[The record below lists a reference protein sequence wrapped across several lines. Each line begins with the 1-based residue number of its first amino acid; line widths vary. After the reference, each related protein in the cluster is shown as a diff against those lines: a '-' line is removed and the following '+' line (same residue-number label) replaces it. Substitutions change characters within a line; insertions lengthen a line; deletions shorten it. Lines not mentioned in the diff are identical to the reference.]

1 MKGDWYKVDNVANV
15 FLATMVKRDTRS
27 LRVSITLKEDIKKDI
42 LQEAAEETALMRP
55 QINVRIH
62 RGLFWHYMEETDL
75 VPIVEEEQR
84 RVCPKL
90 YEKYNEEGLHYLISF
105 HEKRINLDMLHV
117 LGDGYGGIDFVNLLL
132 FNYLKRAHPNEVKA
146 LSNSAGPSKWQLSEN
161 SFENIEATAGKS
173 KIDIKPAFRE
183 FSAKLPFDQLQFIEV
198 QMPSSEIRSRAKA
211 LDVTVTS
218 LLGSALVMALI
229 KNMPLAA
236 RKMHVS
242 IEMPVNLRSYY
253 PTDSIRNFFSDI
265 KYSRVPTGDESLASL
280 SKEYDLS
287 IKESLT
293 PEKISAQIAQ
303 IQAFQNNNAIR
314 LVPLFLKQGALRFF
328 SFLTNSGASA
338 VLSNLGRMSLPK
350 EMEGFVDYYS
360 MYCSS
365 HNLFFCVNSF
375 KDNLV
380 IGITNPY
387 LSTGVVRD
395 FVRIFSSDGVPVRVF
410 ATEVIR

>member
-236 RKMHVS
+236 RKMPVS

-253 PTDSIRNFFSDI
+253 PSDSIRNFFSDI

-395 FVRIFSSDGVPVRVF
+395 FVRIFLSDGVPVRVF

>member
-27 LRVSITLKEDIKKDI
+27 LRISITLKEDIKKDI

-117 LGDGYGGIDFVNLLL
+117 LGDGYGGIDFANLLL
-132 FNYLKRAHPNEVKA
+132 FNYLKRVHPNELKA
-146 LSNSAGPSKWQLSEN
+146 LNNSAGPSKWELSEN
-161 SFENIEATAGKS
+161 SFENIETKAGKS
-173 KIDIKPAFRE
+173 KLDIKPAFRE
-183 FSAKLPFDQLQFIEV
+183 FSPKLPFDQLQFIEV
-198 QMPSSEIRSRAKA
+198 QMPSSEIVSRAKA
-211 LDVTVTS
+211 LGVTITS

-236 RKMHVS
+236 KKMPVS

-253 PTDSIRNFFSDI
+253 PSDSIRNFFSDI

-280 SKEYDLS
+280 SKEYDHS

-303 IQAFQNNNAIR
+303 IQAFQNNGAIR

-375 KDNLV
+375 KDKLV

>member
-1 MKGDWYKVDNVANV
+1 MSSDWYQVDNVANV

-27 LRVSITLKEDIKKDI
+27 LRVSVTLKEDIKKDI
-42 LQEAAEETALMRP
+42 LQEAAEETAHLRP

-75 VPIVEEEQR
+75 KPVVEEEQR

-90 YEKYNEEGLHYLISF
+90 YEKFNEAGLHYLVSF
-105 HEKRINLDMLHV
+105 HEKRINFDMLHV
-117 LGDGYGGIDFVNLLL
+117 LGDGFGAIDFVNLLL
-132 FNYLKRAHPNEVKA
+132 FNYLKRVHPKEISSVR
-146 LSNSAGPSKWQLSEN
+146 SGYRPSKMELSKN
-161 SFENIEATAGKS
+161 SFEDIEAQGANT

-183 FSAKLPFDQLQFIEV
+183 FSPKLPFDQLQFIEV
-198 QMPSSEIRSRAKA
+198 HMPSSEIIARAKA
-211 LDVTVTS
+211 LNVTLTS
-218 LLGSALVMALI
+218 LLGSALVIALI
-229 KNMPLAA
+229 KNMPFAA
-236 RKMHVS
+236 KKMPVS

-253 PTDSIRNFFSDI
+253 PSESIRNFFSDI
-265 KYSRVPTGDESLASL
+265 KFSRIPTGDEELASL

-287 IKESLT
+287 MKENLT

-303 IQAFQNNNAIR
+303 IQAFQNNGAIR
-314 LVPLFLKQGALRFF
+314 SVPLFLKQGALRFF

-338 VLSNLGRMSLPK
+338 VFSNLGRMSLPK
-350 EMEGFVDYYS
+350 EMESFVDYYS

-375 KDNLV
+375 RDKLV

-387 LSTGVVRD
+387 CSTGVIRD
-395 FVRIFSSDGVPVRVF
+395 FVRVFSNDGVPVSVF